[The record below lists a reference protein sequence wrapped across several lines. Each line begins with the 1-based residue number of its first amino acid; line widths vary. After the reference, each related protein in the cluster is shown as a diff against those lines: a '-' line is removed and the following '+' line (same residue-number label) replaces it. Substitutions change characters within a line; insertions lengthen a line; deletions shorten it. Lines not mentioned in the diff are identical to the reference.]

1 MKRNT
6 KLVSINNTPMIIYDS
21 PECISDDIVKYNNF
35 WEFELFDKWKTYFP
49 VDGLFL
55 DIGANIGSHCLQFKY
70 NFPNIKILAFEPY
83 LENFLLLKQNTQFYK
98 DIKCF
103 NVGVGS
109 KTSIVHFTNGSLE
122 NSGVVRVD
130 SFEENNPN
138 LVISLDDLYFNEPVK
153 FIKIDIEGHEYSA
166 FEGMLELIKKDKPMI
181 WLEDN
186 EQVAVPYLQ
195 SLGYNILE
203 KNELT
208 EDYLMI

>member
-1 MKRNT
+1 MTLNHDGNLGVGVTSPGYKVEVAGAVKAGTAGNSSANIRAIA
-6 KLVSINNTPMIIYDS
+6 LVSAGTA
-21 PECISDDIVKYNNF
+21 
-35 WEFELFDKWKTYFP
+35 TTQAA
-49 VDGLFL
+49 
-55 DIGANIGSHCLQFKY
+55 IGFQQMTTEGDTFIFADYEPYAEY
-70 NFPNIKILAFEPY
+70 NFF
-83 LENFLLLKQNTQFYK
+83 
-98 DIKCF
+98 
-103 NVGVGS
+103 
-109 KTSIVHFTNGSLE
+109 HE

-166 FEGMLELIKKDKPMI
+166 FEGMLKLIKRDKPMV

>member
-1 MKRNT
+1 MKRDT
-6 KLVSINNTPMIIYDS
+6 KLFSINNIPLLIYDS

-35 WEFELFDKWKTYFP
+35 WEFELFNKWKHYFP
-49 VDGLFL
+49 TKGLFF
-55 DIGANIGSHCLQFKY
+55 DIGANIGNHCVQFKY
-70 NFPNIKILAFEPY
+70 NFPDIEIWAFEPY
-83 LENFLLLKQNTQFYK
+83 LENYLLLKQNTKSYK

-103 NVGVGS
+103 NIGVGS
-109 KTSIVHFTNGSLE
+109 KTSIVCFSDGSYE
-122 NSGVVRVD
+122 NSGVVKIVNQSD
-130 SFEENNPN
+130 NNN
-138 LVISLDDLYFNEPVK
+138 IVLKLDDLLIEKPVS

-166 FEGMLELIKKDKPMI
+166 FEGMLNLLKKDKPMI
-181 WLEDN
+181 WVEDN